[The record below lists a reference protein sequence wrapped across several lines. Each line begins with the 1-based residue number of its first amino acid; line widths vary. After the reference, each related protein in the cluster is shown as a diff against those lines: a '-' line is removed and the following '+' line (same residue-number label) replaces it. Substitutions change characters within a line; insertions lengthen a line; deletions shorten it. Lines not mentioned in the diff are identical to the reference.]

1 MQDLLAYDFF
11 RNALWSTLL
20 VGIACGLT
28 GTYIVARRMVFIS
41 GGITHASFG
50 GLGLAYFLGL
60 SPMLGAGAFA
70 LLAAFCILRLSA
82 GRHFKEDSLIGIF
95 WSAGMA
101 AGVLFIYLTPGY
113 APNLLS
119 YLFGN
124 ILTVTDGQV
133 WLSLA
138 FCALIVLF
146 FARYHRPLFYIA
158 FDRDFC
164 LAQHLPVAR
173 LETAITILVALC
185 IVLCMKL
192 AGIILVISYMTVP
205 PAIAGLFHKD
215 FKRQLLLSSAVSC
228 IGSVG
233 GLLLSALLDLPS
245 GATIVCGFLAILV
258 TCRAGKYIATRARRE
273 NPGGWPGWPDLHN
286 RGSTTH
292 GKTASY
298 TSA

>member
-20 VGIACGLT
+20 VGIGCGLV

-50 GLGLAYFLGL
+50 GLGLAYFLGF
-60 SPMLGAGAFA
+60 SPMLGAAVFA
-70 LLAAFCILRLSA
+70 LVAAFCILRLSA

-101 AGVLFIYLTPGY
+101 IGVLFIYLTPGY

-124 ILTVTDGQV
+124 ILTVTGGQV

-138 FCALIVLF
+138 LCALIVLF
-146 FARYHRPLFYIA
+146 FARFYRPLFYIA
-158 FDRDFC
+158 FDREYC
-164 LAQHLPVAR
+164 RSHHVAVSR
-173 LETAITILVALC
+173 LETGATILIALC

-192 AGIILVISYMTVP
+192 AGIILVISYLTIP
-205 PAIAGLFHKD
+205 PAIAGLFHDD
-215 FKRQLLLSSAVSC
+215 FKRQLLLSTGVSC
-228 IGSVG
+228 LGSVV
-233 GLLLSALLDLPS
+233 GLFASAALDLPS
-245 GATIVCGFLAILV
+245 GATIVTCFLLLLV
-258 TCRAGKYIATRARRE
+258 ACRVAKNVKKPKDAPGAR
-273 NPGGWPGWPDLHN
+273 
-286 RGSTTH
+286 S
-292 GKTASY
+292 
-298 TSA
+298 